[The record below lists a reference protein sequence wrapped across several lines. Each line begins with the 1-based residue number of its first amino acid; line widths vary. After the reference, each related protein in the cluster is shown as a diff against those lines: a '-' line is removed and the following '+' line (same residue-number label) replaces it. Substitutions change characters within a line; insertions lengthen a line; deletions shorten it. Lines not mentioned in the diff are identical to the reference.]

1 MNNVNIV
8 IIQILLRKVLCRTAQ
23 AYLCTQNLTVS
34 SLCVAAITLTLPNF
48 LTVASFMALSI
59 TLSYIADV
67 LSKSGLI
74 GSSYLKIV
82 HNASFSIMLNMSMRE

>member
-1 MNNVNIV
+1 MAEISADEY
-8 IIQILLRKVLCRTAQ
+8 ILCTAQ

-34 SLCVAAITLTLPNF
+34 SLCVAAITLTLPNS
-48 LTVASFMALSI
+48 LTVASFIALSI

-74 GSSYLKIV
+74 GSSYLKIIHKV
-82 HNASFSIMLNMSMRE
+82 SYGIMLNMSMRE